1 MSPTDST
8 ASPYV
13 NGTFLLTCAM
23 TSPPRARTASMAA
36 GSTFTS
42 VPSDTVAST
51 GGDVCISTTS
61 GGIMVASITGIR
73 ESRQGKYLS
82 RALPRMPGPMNGD
95 SRITPSRSGTPG
107 CAFSMHSRYSATAAS
122 STASA
127 CHGVAKLPPAT
138 TRGTPGSAPSTAP
151 SRDRDTMRTRS
162 LCRTSPWFQD
172 WRSRPTRLHS
182 RRSRG
187 RCGSWRAARV
197 LPGSASREAR
207 LPWLAVL
214 FIAGADPRLVWRGP
228 PLIGPLR
235 GRVAPAPCM
244 ATVVGFA
251 VPVRTPLLVYSKKI
265 LINYTFLN
273 STLIL
278 SAIDWLYRKKPHPRP
293 AEWRTSVDQHP
304 FPGPERGDVPLP
316 GGPARDGAP
325 DGPGDAVPGGP
336 GDQVPGGPA
345 AGVPGGPA
353 DD

>member
-82 RALPRMPGPMNGD
+82 RSLPRMPGPMNGD

-122 STASA
+122 STARA

-151 SRDRDTMRTRS
+151 SRDRDTMRTRPLS
-162 LCRTSPWFQD
+162 RTHRWFQGLGIAAGAPCGGD
-172 WRSRPTRLHS
+172 RATRAPPGGPL
-182 RRSRG
+182 G
-187 RCGSWRAARV
+187 AARA
-197 LPGSASREAR
+197 LPGSGVPLHESADRGQR
-207 LPWLAVL
+207 GLHVL
-214 FIAGADPRLVWRGP
+214 GGAAADGVVGLDDRGP
-228 PLIGPLR
+228 GGVPRALVGDRQQCLAHLVLAL
-235 GRVAPAPCM
+235 GE
-244 ATVVGFA
+244 VVPELPTA
-251 VPVRTPLLVYSKKI
+251 RCVEIRPVRLQLIRHPGKQGLDHVVDVARVEGSHCLVSKFDRSSG
-265 LINYTFLN
+265 N
-273 STLIL
+273 
-278 SAIDWLYRKKPHPRP
+278 A
-293 AEWRTSVDQHP
+293 
-304 FPGPERGDVPLP
+304 
-316 GGPARDGAP
+316 
-325 DGPGDAVPGGP
+325 
-336 GDQVPGGPA
+336 
-345 AGVPGGPA
+345 
-353 DD
+353 